1 MKQEYHS
8 NAVTNVHIRTEIRD
22 SKVTN
27 FELAQK
33 YNTSEATVSKWKNRD
48 DLLDKSSKPN
58 KVVYALTPLEQA
70 LAVSIRQSTWL
81 PIDEVWETV
90 LKENANVSRSSVY
103 RLFVRNAINTVPK
116 QEREKAKK
124 FKEYEPGYLHVDVTY
139 LPKFGGKKYYL
150 FVAIDRATRALY
162 YYVYDAKTSENT
174 EDFMNK
180 CLDYFP
186 FKVITHV
193 LTDNGLE
200 FTNRLIKSKKGELC
214 KKPSKLD
221 VICEENNIEHR
232 LTKPFTPKTNGMVER
247 VNGTIKNSTIL
258 REKYE
263 NLEQMKIAL
272 SMFHVHYMLH
282 RRHGGVRRELN
293 VKTPFNAIE
302 KWYELKPELFK
313 EKPLK
318 FKNKLLTMQQVYYAS
333 IRKQPCET

>member
-1 MKQEYHS
+1 M
-8 NAVTNVHIRTEIRD
+8 
-22 SKVTN
+22 
-27 FELAQK
+27 
-33 YNTSEATVSKWKNRD
+33 
-48 DLLDKSSKPN
+48 
-58 KVVYALTPLEQA
+58 
-70 LAVSIRQSTWL
+70 
-81 PIDEVWETV
+81 
-90 LKENANVSRSSVY
+90 
-103 RLFVRNAINTVPK
+103 
-116 QEREKAKK
+116 
-124 FKEYEPGYLHVDVTY
+124 
-139 LPKFGGKKYYL
+139 PKFGGEKYYL

-162 YYVYDAKTSENT
+162 YYIYEAKTSENA
-174 EDFMNK
+174 EDFMKK
-180 CLDYFP
+180 CLNYFP

-221 VICEENNIEHR
+221 IICEKNNIEHR

-247 VNGTIKNSTIL
+247 VNGTIKNGTIL

-272 SMFHVHYMLH
+272 SMFHAHYMLH

-313 EKPLK
+313 EKKLEE
-318 FKNKLLTMQQVYYAS
+318 FKNKLLTMQQVYYVS
-333 IRKQPCET
+333 LRKQPCET